1 MHVSDLP
8 NLNDLTQYIPFD
20 PRQLIG
26 IPFALVGAVFM
37 SVGAQLQHRGVGK
50 VGTSSGGLEKSGLNS
65 KQFLSLFGRPSW
77 LIGTML
83 LGLAIVFQLISLGFS
98 PLIVVQPIGAIA
110 LVITAILNARVTKT
124 HLNRTSVWAVIL
136 CVGGI
141 GIFVTVAAF
150 TARNA
155 PMTSTELQQILIVL
169 VIVLMLSASAYF
181 IFKKYLSA
189 LIYIVGAGVL
199 YGFVATLAKV
209 VITSILQGTQD
220 PLMWACLVGLIAA
233 AGLGALFVQNAY
245 SSGPP
250 DLVIAGLT
258 VVDPIVAVT
267 IGIVILHEASQ
278 APWWA
283 AIVSAVAGL
292 ISVIGVFLL
301 AKYHPH
307 AGENTATQPVQRL
320 SSN

>member
-1 MHVSDLP
+1 MHLSDLP
-8 NLNDLTQYIPFD
+8 DLTALTQSIPFD
-20 PRQLIG
+20 PKQLVG

-50 VGTSSGGLEKSGLNS
+50 VGTNSGGLEKSGLNF

-77 LIGTML
+77 LIGTTL

-124 HLNRTSVWAVIL
+124 HLNRASIAAVIL

-141 GIFVTVAAF
+141 AIFVTVAAF
-150 TARNA
+150 
-155 PMTSTELQQILIVL
+155 
-169 VIVLMLSASAYF
+169 
-181 IFKKYLSA
+181 IFKKHLSA

-220 PLMWACLVGLIAA
+220 PLMWACLVGLVAA
-233 AGLGALFVQNAY
+233 AALGAVFVQNAY

-283 AIVSAVAGL
+283 GIIYAVAGF
-292 ISVIGVFLL
+292 ISIVGVFLL
-301 AKYHPH
+301 AKFHPH
-307 AGENTATQPVQRL
+307 AGENTATAAQPIV
-320 SSN
+320 SK

>member
-1 MHVSDLP
+1 MHLSDLP
-8 NLNDLTQYIPFD
+8 DLTALTQSIPFD
-20 PRQLIG
+20 PKQLVG

-50 VGTSSGGLEKSGLNS
+50 VGTNSGGLEKSGLNF

-77 LIGTML
+77 LIGTTL

-124 HLNRTSVWAVIL
+124 HLNRASIAAVVL

-141 GIFVTVAAF
+141 AIFVTVAAF

-155 PMTSTELQQILIVL
+155 PMTSHELQQILIVL
-169 VIVLMLSASAYF
+169 IIVLLLSSAAYF
-181 IFKKYLSA
+181 VFKKYLSA

-220 PLMWACLVGLIAA
+220 PLMWACLVGLVAA
-233 AGLGALFVQNAY
+233 AALGAVFVQNAY

-283 AIVSAVAGL
+283 GIIYAVAGF
-292 ISVIGVFLL
+292 ISVVGVFLL
-301 AKYHPH
+301 AKFHPH
-307 AGENTATQPVQRL
+307 AGENTATAAQPIV
-320 SSN
+320 SK